1 MPPLPPELVDLII
14 SSLHPIPLKRGNG
27 DGNFL
32 DGSAARVVGKFAL
45 ICRAWVPSSRR
56 VLFYRVHIRNATA
69 YKFAKLFYRAQ
80 RLTFLPFIRE
90 LVFVHG
96 IAEHRWMNTVFPR
109 IAKHLP
115 SSIHTLVLAVR
126 HKLVHG
132 LPCPPLRSTTCLEIV
147 TQFTSIATAEVVACL
162 ASFPA
167 LEEAKIWLADSSGND
182 MRLPPTTLGVAESLR
197 SLDLK
202 CSAGI
207 EPLLTWIQTTGPAIS
222 TLALSFTRRPE
233 AHKSIKYSLQYIE
246 SLGPSLT
253 SLSIAVDDFFSTDDF
268 YPEFPRGFLT
278 RNTRLRALAI
288 HASPTQSMMLL
299 GKTHF
304 APPLHSV
311 TIWVPATLL
320 GVFRPST
327 YVEPVPWDA
336 LDALLA
342 PLSVVDRVH
351 VVFFGNVFVTRRLEL
366 DAQPRYLGSKLPLC
380 VARGVVSQGVVHQQ
394 VTYFHGWNV

>member
-32 DGSAARVVGKFAL
+32 YGSAARVVGKFAL
-45 ICRAWVPSSRR
+45 VCRAWVPSSRR
-56 VLFYRVHIRNATA
+56 VLFYRVHIRSITA
-69 YKFAKLFYRAQ
+69 YPFAKLFYRAQ

-90 LVFVHG
+90 LVFGGG
-96 IAEHRWMNTVFPR
+96 IAENRWMHTVFPR

-115 SSIHTLVLAVR
+115 SSIHTLVLAVSD
-126 HKLVHG
+126 KLVHG

-147 TQFTSIATAEVVACL
+147 TQFTSIAIAEVIACL

-167 LEEAKIWLADSSGND
+167 LEEAKIWLADSTSSGSD

-197 SLDLK
+197 SLDLR

-207 EPLLTWIQTTGPAIS
+207 EPLLAWIQTTGPAIS
-222 TLALSFTRRPE
+222 TLALSFTRHPE
-233 AHKSIKYSLQYIE
+233 THKSIKCALQYID

-253 SLSIAVDDFFSTDDF
+253 SLSLVVDDPFSIHDF
-268 YPEFPRGFLT
+268 YPEFPKGFLM
-278 RNTRLRALAI
+278 RNTRLQALAI
-288 HASPTQSMMLL
+288 RASPTQSMMLL
-299 GKTHF
+299 RKTHF
-304 APPLHSV
+304 APLLHSV

-320 GVFRPST
+320 
-327 YVEPVPWDA
+327 DA
-336 LDALLA
+336 LDSLIA
-342 PLSVVDRVH
+342 PLSAVDRVH
-351 VVFFGNVFVTRRLEL
+351 IVFFGDVLVTRRLEL
-366 DAQPRYLGSKLPLC
+366 DAQPRYLCSKLPLC

-394 VTYFHGWNV
+394 VAYFHEWDI